1 MDDWPGRRRIRPRGL
16 QSNGVVM
23 IGRWELGVG
32 MYYSLMIL
40 SLSRL
45 RTPEPDTERWEI
57 RQR

>member
-1 MDDWPGRRRIRPRGL
+1 
-16 QSNGVVM
+16 M